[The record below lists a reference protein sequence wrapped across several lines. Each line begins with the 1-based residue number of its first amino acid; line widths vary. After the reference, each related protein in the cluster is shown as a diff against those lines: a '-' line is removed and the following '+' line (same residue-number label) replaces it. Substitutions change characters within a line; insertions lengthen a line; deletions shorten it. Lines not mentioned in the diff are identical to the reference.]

1 MTYRAYANF
10 KLPPLMGGTL
20 VARFSIGH
28 FGDFLNAFEFINGS
42 DWNTPEFRLAGC
54 SLENYFG
61 VRLTMNLTVEPERL

>member
-10 KLPPLMGGTL
+10 KLPVLMGGTP
-20 VARFSIGH
+20 VARFSLGC
-28 FGDFLNAFEFINGS
+28 FGDFLNAMDFINGT

-61 VRLTMNLTVEPERL
+61 VGLTMWLTVESET